1 MYNPFSLCAGRPE
14 PNSQK
19 GLNILSGSVQEIP
32 RVAVPAPCE
41 APDTAVYC
49 LQRVLVSPVQISML
63 EMLCNK
69 TAGTPERVTAVLI
82 SAACTLLFLN

>member
-1 MYNPFSLCAGRPE
+1 MYNPFSLCAGQPE

-32 RVAVPAPCE
+32 RVAVPVPRE
-41 APDTAVYC
+41 APDTAIYC
-49 LQRVLVSPVQISML
+49 LQRVLVSTVQISML

>member
-1 MYNPFSLCAGRPE
+1 MYNPFSLCAGQPE

-49 LQRVLVSPVQISML
+49 LQRVLVSTVQISML